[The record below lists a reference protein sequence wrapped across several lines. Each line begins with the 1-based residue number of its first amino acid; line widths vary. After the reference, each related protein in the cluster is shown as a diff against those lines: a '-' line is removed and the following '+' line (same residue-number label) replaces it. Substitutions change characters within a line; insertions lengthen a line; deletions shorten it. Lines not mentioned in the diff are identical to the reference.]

1 MIFYVVKRLAQLQ
14 SGSYYRHESLV
25 VAAFFEFNHTIS
37 QSENG
42 KVFTNANILA
52 RMINSTTLTND
63 DVASNGRLTTVD
75 LYTKALALR
84 IAAVL
89 YRTFTFF
96 MCHNSK
102 RIFAG

>member
-1 MIFYVVKRLAQLQ
+1 MVKRIAQLRLR
-14 SGSYYRHESLV
+14 SYYRHESLI

-42 KVFTNANILA
+42 EVFTNAYILT
-52 RMINSTTLTND
+52 RMVNCTTLTND
-63 DVASNGRLTTVD
+63 DVASNSRLTTID

>member
-1 MIFYVVKRLAQLQ
+1 MKVAQPPLR
-14 SGSYYRHESLV
+14 SYNRHESLV
-25 VAAFFEFNHTIS
+25 VAAFFEFNHAIS

-42 KVFTNANILA
+42 EVFTNTNIFA
-52 RMINSTTLTND
+52 RMVNSATLAND
-63 DVASNGRLTTVD
+63 DVASNSRLTTVD

-84 IAAVL
+84 IAAVF

-102 RIFAG
+102 RIFTG